1 MVDNP
6 QAGLHGSVLDRLGA
20 LITSGELGAG
30 EVLRIEQLEE
40 RFGVSRSVV
49 REAIRVLESM
59 GMVTSRRRVGVTV
72 AERARWNV
80 FDPQIIGWRLDGAG
94 RDEQLRSLGELRR
107 GLEPVAAALAAR
119 RATPAQCGALT
130 GAVMEMAVHG
140 RSGDLESYL
149 TADILFHRT
158 LLEASGNEMMA
169 ALSGVVA
176 AVLAGRTHHHLMPA
190 HPEPAAIRWHAE
202 VAQAV
207 QAGDADAAERAMRDI
222 VDEAT
227 RAMLDGGE
235 LNADRTSGG
244 QNSVG
249 GSAGTGSGSG
259 STSGA

>member
-1 MVDNP
+1 MVDNA
-6 QAGLHGSVLDRLGA
+6 QAGLHGSVLDRLGM

-30 EVLRIEQLEE
+30 DVLRIEQLET

-59 GMVTSRRRVGVTV
+59 GMVTSRRRVGITV
-72 AERARWNV
+72 AERVRWNLYH
-80 FDPQIIGWRLDGAG
+80 PQIIGWRLDGAG

-119 RATPAQCGALT
+119 RATPAQCGTLT
-130 GAVMEMAVHG
+130 GAVMDMAVHG
-140 RSGDLESYL
+140 RSGDLEAYL
-149 TADILFHRT
+149 VADILFHRT

-169 ALSGVVA
+169 GLSGVVA

-190 HPEPAAIRWHAE
+190 HPEPVAIRWHAE

-207 QAGDADAAERAMRDI
+207 QSGDADAAERAMRDI

-227 RAMLDGGE
+227 QAMLD
-235 LNADRTSGG
+235 
-244 QNSVG
+244 
-249 GSAGTGSGSG
+249 AGDEPWKDE
-259 STSGA
+259 A